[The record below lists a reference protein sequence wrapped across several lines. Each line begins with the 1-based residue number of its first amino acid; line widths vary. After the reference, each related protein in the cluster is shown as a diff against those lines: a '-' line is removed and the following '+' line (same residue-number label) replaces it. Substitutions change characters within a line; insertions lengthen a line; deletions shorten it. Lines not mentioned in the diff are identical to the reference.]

1 MSQIL
6 HTLWAS
12 FQFIPVRLS
21 GSPQPAS
28 LPSPS
33 PRPPNYPRA
42 GERKRGKSS
51 QVYFSFTPIFFTF
64 GSPAQAR
71 GTWLEVRF
79 ALEVSL
85 SQLELRRG
93 KYTATDKTTHLQ
105 LCKKSTQSQPARQEE
120 VAYSKDRKSRLR
132 RGRSGSETA
141 NAEEGSSPAGAPEN
155 PAPGMEP
162 EAGWGRIFLPEVVKR
177 KLLSVGSLGDRC
189 AGNLKRGTEA
199 SLRRSRAV

>member
-28 LPSPS
+28 LPAPG

-93 KYTATDKTTHLQ
+93 KYTATDKQHTSSSV
-105 LCKKSTQSQPARQEE
+105 KSPPRASRPGKRKSPSPRTGNPAFAGEGAEARQPMQKK
-120 VAYSKDRKSRLR
+120 VVLPQGPLRTQPLVWGRKQAGGGSSCRKWS
-132 RGRSGSETA
+132 SGSCFRLA
-141 NAEEGSSPAGAPEN
+141 A
-155 PAPGMEP
+155 
-162 EAGWGRIFLPEVVKR
+162 
-177 KLLSVGSLGDRC
+177 
-189 AGNLKRGTEA
+189 
-199 SLRRSRAV
+199 